1 MPLLV
6 LLLLVLFT
14 GECSPAGW
22 QDRSY
27 IQSDRELYYQ
37 QSVVHPLGLEPNA
50 TPYGTPANAGTASD
64 YNSWI
69 RPDAISRYPGLN

>member
-1 MPLLV
+1 MPILL
-6 LLLLVLFT
+6 LLLLVLPT
-14 GECSPAGW
+14 SGCSLADSP
-22 QDRSY
+22 DRSY

-50 TPYGTPANAGTASD
+50 TPYGTPANAGTSSD
-64 YNSWI
+64 YNRPI